1 MRIHKSYFFAAVLV
15 AAGGVGAGISLRAQK
30 SDSVAERVAAQNAIF
45 EDKYES
51 DLRNFPENATAY
63 GDYRY
68 NDKLEDY
75 SLAAIAERH
84 KTDEAFLAKLAA
96 IPTAG
101 FPDQDQLSHDVM
113 ARVLEQRDADFA
125 LKEYEMP
132 INQMNGIHTSLADL
146 PLSVPLDSVQHY
158 EDYVAR
164 LRQIPGALNQTSD
177 VMRAGMRD
185 KLMPVRFLLEKIP
198 VQCEGIIDADP
209 FLQPTKKFPAD
220 ISAEE
225 QQRLTQEIADAIN
238 KDVIP
243 AYRTFAAFVRTEYAP
258 QGRTTLAVTSL
269 PDGEKRYQNDIY
281 GRTTTRMTAEE
292 IHQLGLREIDR
303 IEAEMTA
310 IAKKE
315 GFNDLASFRAA
326 IAKNAKY
333 IPTSAEQIL
342 DDFRHYI
349 AEMEPKLPEL
359 FTLLP
364 KSPVTVEAIP
374 AFQAAAATH
383 YVTGTP
389 DGKRP
394 GRVVV
399 ATSDFA
405 RRSLV
410 GDEAIAYH
418 EGIPGHHL
426 QLSVQQQLTGLPKFR
441 LHGLGFN
448 AYIEGWALYAE
459 QLGKEV
465 GFYQDPVS
473 DYGRLSSELFRA
485 VRLVVDTG
493 IHSKGWTREQVVEF
507 FRKSAAVDEP
517 TIQSETDRYIAWPAQ
532 ALSYKLGQL
541 KFRELRERAR
551 KELGAKFDIRTF
563 HDEMI
568 NGGTLPL
575 DLLEARTDKWIAE
588 QKSK

>member
-1 MRIHKSYFFAAVLV
+1 MVAANAV
-15 AAGGVGAGISLRAQK
+15 AAGVSLRAQK
-30 SDSVAERVAAQNAIF
+30 PSDSLASRVAAQNAIF
-45 EDKYES
+45 EEKYES

-84 KTDEAFLAKLAA
+84 KTDEAFLARLEEVS
-96 IPTAG
+96 TAG

-113 ARVLEQRDADFA
+113 MRVLQQRDADFA

-132 INQMNGIHTSLADL
+132 INQMNGVHTSLADL
-146 PLSVPLDSVQHY
+146 PLSVPLDSVKHY

-164 LRQIPGALNQTSD
+164 LRQIPGALSQTSE
-177 VMRAGMRD
+177 VLRAGMRD

-198 VQCEGIIDADP
+198 AQCDGIIEADP
-209 FLQPTKKFPAD
+209 FLQPLKKYPAD
-220 ISAEE
+220 ISADE
-225 QQRLTQEIADAIN
+225 QKRLSQEITEAVQS
-238 KDVIP
+238 DVIP
-243 AYRTFAAFVRTEYAP
+243 AYRAFAAFVRTEYAP
-258 QGRTTLAVTSL
+258 QGRTSLAVTSL
-269 PDGEKRYQNDIY
+269 PDGERRYQNDIY
-281 GRTTTRMTAEE
+281 GRTTTRMTAAE
-292 IHQLGLREIDR
+292 IHQLGLREIER
-303 IEAEMTA
+303 IEGEMTA

-315 GFNDLASFRAA
+315 GFSDLASFRASLR
-326 IAKNAKY
+326 KNPKY

-349 AEMEPKLPEL
+349 AEMEPKLPGL

-405 RRSLV
+405 QRSLV

-465 GFYQDPVS
+465 GLYQDPVS

-493 IHSKGWTREQVVEF
+493 IHSQGWSREQVVEF
-507 FRKSAAVDEP
+507 FRKSGAVDEP

-551 KELGAKFDIRTF
+551 RELGAKFDIRAF

-575 DLLEARTDKWIAE
+575 DLLEARTDQWIAE

>member
-1 MRIHKSYFFAAVLV
+1 MRIHNGFLFAAVVVVV
-15 AAGGVGAGISLRAQK
+15 AGVVAGASLHAQK
-30 SDSVAERVAAQNAIF
+30 SDGVAERVAAQNAIF
-45 EDKYES
+45 EEQYET
-51 DLRNFPENATAY
+51 DLRNFPERATSY

-68 NDKLEDY
+68 NDRLADY

-84 KTDEAFLAKLAA
+84 KTDGAFLAKLAA
-96 IPTAG
+96 IPTTG
-101 FPDQDQLSHDVM
+101 FMDQDQLSHDVM
-113 ARVLEQRDADFA
+113 VRVQRQRVADFD

-132 INQMNGIHTSLADL
+132 VNQQNGIHTSLADL
-146 PLSVPLDSVQHY
+146 PLSVPLDSAKHY

-164 LRQIPGALNQTSD
+164 LRQIPRALEQTTE
-177 VMRAGMRD
+177 VLRAGMRD

-198 VQCEGIIDADP
+198 VQCDGIIEADP
-209 FLQPTKKFPAD
+209 FLQPTKKYPAD
-220 ISAEE
+220 ISTEE
-225 QQRLTQEIADAIN
+225 QKRLTLEITDAIN

-258 QGRTTLAVTSL
+258 QGRTALAVTSL
-269 PDGEKRYQNDIY
+269 PNGEKRYENDIY
-281 GRTTTRMTAEE
+281 GRTTTHMSAEE

-303 IEAEMTA
+303 IEGEMA
-310 IAKKE
+310 ALAKKE
-315 GFNDLASFRAA
+315 GFANLASFRAS
-326 IAKNAKY
+326 IAKNLKY

-405 RRSLV
+405 KRSLV

-448 AYIEGWALYAE
+448 AYTEGWALYAE
-459 QLGKEV
+459 QLGKDA
-465 GFYQDPVS
+465 GLYQDPVS

-507 FRKSAAVDEP
+507 FRKSGAVDEP

-551 KELGAKFDIRTF
+551 TELGAKFDIRTF
-563 HDEMI
+563 HDEMV

-575 DLLEARTDKWIAE
+575 DLLEARTDRWIAE
-588 QKSK
+588 QKSR

>member
-1 MRIHKSYFFAAVLV
+1 MHKDFLWAAVLV
-15 AAGGVGAGISLRAQK
+15 AVAGVSLCAEKGDR
-30 SDSVAERVAAQNAIF
+30 VAERVAAQNAIF
-45 EDKYES
+45 DEQYET
-51 DLRNFPENATAY
+51 DLRNFPERATSY

-68 NDKLEDY
+68 NDKLADY

-84 KTDEAFLAKLAA
+84 QTDRAFLAKLAA
-96 IPTAG
+96 ISTAG
-101 FPDQDQLSHDVM
+101 FADQDQLSHDLMV
-113 ARVLEQRDADFA
+113 RVLQQRVADFD

-132 INQMNGIHTSLADL
+132 VNQQNGIHTSLADL
-146 PLSVPLDSVQHY
+146 PLSVPLDSVKHY
-158 EDYVAR
+158 QDYVER
-164 LRQIPGALNQTSD
+164 LRQIPRALEQTSE
-177 VMRAGMRD
+177 VLRAGMRD
-185 KLMPVRFLLEKIP
+185 KLLPVRFLLEKIP
-198 VQCEGIIDADP
+198 VQCDGIIEADP
-209 FLQPTKKFPAD
+209 FLQPTKKYPAD

-225 QQRLTQEIADAIN
+225 QKRLTQEITGAVN

-258 QGRTTLAVTSL
+258 QGRTALAVTSL
-269 PDGEKRYQNDIY
+269 PDGEKRYENDIY
-281 GRTTTRMTAEE
+281 GRTTTHMPAEE

-303 IEAEMTA
+303 IEGEMTT

-315 GFNDLASFRAA
+315 GFADLASFRAS
-326 IAKNAKY
+326 IAKNPKY
-333 IPTSAEQIL
+333 IPSSAEQIL

-364 KSPVTVEAIP
+364 KSQVTVEAIP

-405 RRSLV
+405 KRSLV

-426 QLSVQQQLTGLPKFR
+426 QLSVQQRLTGLPKFR

-459 QLGKEV
+459 QLGKDA
-465 GFYQDPVS
+465 GLYQDPVS

-507 FRKSAAVDEP
+507 FRKSGAVDEP

-551 KELGAKFDIRTF
+551 MELGAKFDIRTF

-575 DLLEARTDKWIAE
+575 DLLEARTDQWIAE
-588 QKSK
+588 QKSR